1 MRSAPVNVSFAQ
13 PVSVSAALRAGM
25 TRDQL
30 RSRQLQTPFTGVR
43 IGVAAP
49 NDLVTRCLCLQEV
62 LPSDAV
68 FSGMT
73 AAALHGWWLPFRP
86 SFIDVTVSGSTPRAR
101 RAGVRCHQADIA
113 VDQRTLCHGLAVTD
127 AVRTLADLAAQYG
140 LADLVVMADSALR
153 RGDCDVQALL
163 GFAEIAGGRR
173 GIRTFRRMTKL
184 SDNRSD
190 SPMETLLRL
199 SIVLPGLPPPTPQ
212 AILRDAAGGW
222 LAQVDLLG
230 ADRKSVFEYD
240 GAEHDNPKRHASDVT
255 RWRILHE
262 AGFLVYPYTARDL
275 LLRPHQVPL
284 DYAAALSLPEKSY
297 DLDKWLREFKR
308 SSFARRRWVTEAS
321 FSGLFGA

>member
-184 SDNRSD
+184 SDNRVGGSCMRPA
-190 SPMETLLRL
+190 SW
-199 SIVLPGLPPPTPQ
+199 SIHTPRVISCFGHTRFRSTTPPPSASRRNPTISTNGSASSSAPRSQ
-212 AILRDAAGGW
+212 GVGGSLRRHFRGYLVLESA
-222 LAQVDLLG
+222 
-230 ADRKSVFEYD
+230 
-240 GAEHDNPKRHASDVT
+240 PKLTT
-255 RWRILHE
+255 R
-262 AGFLVYPYTARDL
+262 
-275 LLRPHQVPL
+275 
-284 DYAAALSLPEKSY
+284 
-297 DLDKWLREFKR
+297 
-308 SSFARRRWVTEAS
+308 
-321 FSGLFGA
+321 